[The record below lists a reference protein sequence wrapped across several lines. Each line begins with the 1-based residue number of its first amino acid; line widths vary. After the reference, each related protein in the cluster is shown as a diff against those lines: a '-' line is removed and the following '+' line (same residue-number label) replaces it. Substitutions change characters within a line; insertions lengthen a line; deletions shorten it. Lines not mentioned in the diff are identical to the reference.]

1 MVFANTFLI
10 FVFAFVVFPHVNDIR
25 IDGSILLIS
34 FLVSLIAHKFPAL
47 LFVNNVASS
56 LYWFCLG
63 FEANKYR
70 DDLEKIDGIINYGM
84 AFLSGFMVILI
95 VRGGGKQSC
104 SQGIARN
111 CCDIFYT
118 CNL

>member
-10 FVFAFVVFPHVNDIR
+10 FVFAFVVFPHVNDRR

-95 VRGGGKQSC
+95 VRGANSLVHKGLQE
-104 SQGIARN
+104 IAVTFLYLQF
-111 CCDIFYT
+111 IT
-118 CNL
+118 